1 MIWASGTRSLHE
13 YIRQALGA
21 DPQLFPTLLGLRLLN
36 DPLVG
41 GRVGRQVE
49 SRIPVWLLPAMW
61 PADQLEL

>member
-41 GRVGRQVE
+41 GRVGRPVEGRRQVG
-49 SRIPVWLLPAMW
+49 LLPALW
-61 PADQLEL
+61 VAGL